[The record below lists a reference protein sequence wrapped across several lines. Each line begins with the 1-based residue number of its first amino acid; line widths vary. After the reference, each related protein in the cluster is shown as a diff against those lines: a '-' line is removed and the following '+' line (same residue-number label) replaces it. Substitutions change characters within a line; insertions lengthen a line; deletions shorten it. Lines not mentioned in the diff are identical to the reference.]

1 LDAICSSE
9 NSEFGMV
16 TPLLGNNFMLVMV
29 SSFLNVSLLLDYSSL
44 ICYFL
49 PLSLLGHRTHFVP

>member
-29 SSFLNVSLLLDYSSL
+29 SSISQCEP
-44 ICYFL
+44 I
-49 PLSLLGHRTHFVP
+49 T